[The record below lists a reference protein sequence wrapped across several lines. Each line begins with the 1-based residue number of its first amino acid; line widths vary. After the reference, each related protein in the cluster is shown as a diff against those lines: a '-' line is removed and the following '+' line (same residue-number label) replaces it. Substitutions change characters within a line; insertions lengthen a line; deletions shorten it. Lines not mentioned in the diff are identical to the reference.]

1 MSSNSSEDVPKRPS
15 GLHPA
20 RSFTRMESSTTANPF
35 ARTRSKT
42 MQNMTAPES
51 VDSDALPLPLSPED
65 DSGEGEPDVFE
76 KRGSSDSENG
86 NNAEDGDP
94 LVESTEAGFDELP
107 IELMSLTDRFV
118 NSLSAKVYS
127 TPPSIDQI
135 SDMFQE
141 FYVRTDTHIAT
152 HISAL
157 ASRLNREPS
166 PVRLRSVKGG
176 TTAGAEK
183 AVDHQMLTASE
194 VAEKRKARKLLAYK
208 RVALEEA
215 VERRAC
221 ESIYDKIWRHKSTLD
236 EVRDEKLRSKT
247 AALSVVGIDLKDLG
261 IEAFSGD
268 EKKQEEANE
277 WLTTARE
284 SLMRMNDEKYPLG
297 KLHHLT
303 AAHKAIVDTLT
314 NLLPSSSSADE
325 ILPTLIYSLIT
336 CPPDGLNAIS
346 NLLFIQRF
354 RSASKMDGET
364 AYCLTNLEAAIS
376 FLENVDLSSLR
387 ADELP
392 EGQQKTPSGS
402 VTPASERADP
412 FKQPKDV
419 PSPSVTSASAA
430 PEFSKPDTPSK
441 DSMSATLPR
450 PQLSVPQTQQRRLSN
465 LFQPPSKVL
474 GAANDAVRNT
484 ADQGLKNIGNTLD
497 NSFNF
502 LFGRLKEMQNQGTGQ
517 RPVLPKTLDEARRL
531 VTSPSKLD
539 SGTDLNEDGSIKA
552 LSTPDPVQRPTR
564 ARTEDRLL
572 AIVGGNKTPRERS
585 ADSAQS
591 RSSNT
596 RNPTMPSR
604 SQKEEATPSPT
615 PGGSIFSSS
624 SASTPLESMKNFG
637 NTFNPLNHIPG
648 MIRGFGRSATTPEA
662 GQGTM
667 SPAAPAP
674 IPTAPSPADN
684 KAKPALTTDGA
695 TDISALLS
703 KIDPPL
709 RRFLE
714 TEDPGD
720 LRLRDVA
727 ELLQDYKRLATVLA
741 TLGESSN

>member
-1 MSSNSSEDVPKRPS
+1 
-15 GLHPA
+15 
-20 RSFTRMESSTTANPF
+20 METSTTANPF

-42 MQNMTAPES
+42 MQNITVPES
-51 VDSDALPLPLSPED
+51 VSSDALPLPLSPQD
-65 DSGEGEPDVFE
+65 DDTEGQLDVFE
-76 KRGSSDSENG
+76 KRGSSDSDNG
-86 NNAEDGDP
+86 NLAEDGEP
-94 LVESTEAGFDELP
+94 LLEAEEGFDELP

-118 NSLSAKVYS
+118 YSLSAKVYT
-127 TPPSIDQI
+127 TPPSIDKI

-141 FYVRTDTHIAT
+141 FYERAETHIAT
-152 HISAL
+152 HISTL
-157 ASRLNREPS
+157 ASRLNREAPPVPS
-166 PVRLRSVKGG
+166 KSVKGG
-176 TTAGAEK
+176 TTAGTEK
-183 AVDHQMLTASE
+183 VPADHQMLTVSE
-194 VAEKRKARKLLAYK
+194 VAEKRKARKLLEYK

-221 ESIYDKIWRHKSTLD
+221 ESIYDKIWHHKSTLD

-268 EKKQEEANE
+268 GKKQEEANE
-277 WLTTARE
+277 WLAAARE
-284 SLMRMNDEKYPLG
+284 SLMKMNDEKYPLG
-297 KLHHLT
+297 KLRHLT

-336 CPPDGLNAIS
+336 CPPDGVNAIS

-354 RSASKMDGET
+354 RSSSKVDGET

-392 EGQQKTPSGS
+392 GGQQKAPSGS
-402 VTPASERADP
+402 VTPASEKTDP
-412 FKQPKDV
+412 FRPPKET
-419 PSPSVTSASAA
+419 PSSYVTSASAA
-430 PEFSKPDTPSK
+430 PEFSKPSTPTK
-441 DSMSATLPR
+441 DSISATLPR
-450 PQLSVPQTQQRRLSN
+450 PQLAAPQSQQRRLSN
-465 LFQPPSKVL
+465 LFQPPAKVL

-502 LFGRLKEMQNQGTGQ
+502 LFGRLKEMQNQGSDQ

-531 VTSPSKLD
+531 VTSPSKLEN
-539 SGTDLNEDGSIKA
+539 GTDLNDDGSIKA
-552 LSTPDPVQRPTR
+552 FSTPDPAPRPTR

-585 ADSAQS
+585 TDSAQS
-591 RSSNT
+591 RSSST
-596 RNPTMPSR
+596 RNPTIPSR
-604 SQKEEATPSPT
+604 SQKEEANSSPT

-648 MIRGFGRSATTPEA
+648 MIRGFGRSATTPDP
-662 GQGTM
+662 GTGVTT
-667 SPAAPAP
+667 PATPAPA
-674 IPTAPSPADN
+674 IPSPADN
-684 KAKPALTTDGA
+684 KTQPTLYGSADVSA
-695 TDISALLS
+695 TLS
-703 KIDPPL
+703 RIDPPL

-714 TEDPGD
+714 TEDAGD
-720 LRLRDVA
+720 LKLRDVA
-727 ELLQDYKRLATVLA
+727 ELLQDYKRLAAALA
-741 TLGESSN
+741 SLGGSN

>member
-1 MSSNSSEDVPKRPS
+1 
-15 GLHPA
+15 
-20 RSFTRMESSTTANPF
+20 METSTIANPF

-42 MQNMTAPES
+42 MQNITAPET
-51 VDSDALPLPLSPED
+51 VASDDLPLPLSPAD
-65 DSGEGEPDVFE
+65 DDGDGEPDVFE

-86 NNAEDGDP
+86 NLEDGEP
-94 LVESTEAGFDELP
+94 LLEPTEAGFDELP
-107 IELMSLTDRFV
+107 IELMSLIDRFV

-157 ASRLNREPS
+157 ASRLNRETSPAPS
-166 PVRLRSVKGG
+166 RSVKGG
-176 TTAGAEK
+176 TTGAEK

-268 EKKQEEANE
+268 EKKQQEANE
-277 WLTTARE
+277 WLTAARD

-336 CPPDGLNAIS
+336 CPPDELNAIS

-354 RSASKMDGET
+354 RSSSKIDGET

-392 EGQQKTPSGS
+392 EGQQKAPSGN
-402 VTPASERADP
+402 VTPASERSDP
-412 FKQPKDV
+412 FRQPKEP
-419 PSPSVTSASAA
+419 PSPSVTSTSAA
-430 PEFSKPDTPSK
+430 PEFSKPDTSSK

-531 VTSPSKLD
+531 VTSPTKLD

-552 LSTPDPVQRPTR
+552 LSTPDPGQRPPR

-572 AIVGGNKTPRERS
+572 AIVGGNKSPRERS

-591 RSSNT
+591 RSSNSK
-596 RNPTMPSR
+596 NPTIPSR
-604 SQKEEATPSPT
+604 FQKEEATPSPT
-615 PGGSIFSSS
+615 PAGSIFSSS

-648 MIRGFGRSATTPEA
+648 MIRGFGRSATTPDI
-662 GQGTM
+662 GQGTI
-667 SPAAPAP
+667 SPAPAP
-674 IPTAPSPADN
+674 APVPSAPSPADN
-684 KAKPALTTDGA
+684 KAKPSFSTDGS

-703 KIDPPL
+703 RMEPPL
-709 RRFLE
+709 KRFLE

-727 ELLQDYKRLATVLA
+727 ELLQDYKRLATALA
-741 TLGESSN
+741 TLGGSSN